1 MLRKIWSNH
10 PPLAATSLLMFAA
23 FLFSVAG
30 ILLDPRMITGAPA
43 WLKPAKFGI
52 STALYTATLAWLFG
66 YITVWPRFKRAMGLV
81 IAAVVIVE
89 VAIIDTQA
97 ARGTTS
103 HFNVSTP
110 LNAGLFAVMSGAI
123 LMLLLANIGILV
135 ALFRQKFTDPAWGWA
150 LRLGLLITILG
161 ASLGGLMTRPTHAQV
176 ESLQRHEHVAAVGA
190 HTVGAPDGGQGI
202 PVLHWSSKHGD
213 LRIPHFFGLHGIQ
226 IIPLFAWL
234 IRRSAKGADARRQ
247 TKKELTD
254 TSGGALDIAP
264 VLRVFFKRR
273 AVTGIFAFA
282 GGYAGVV
289 ALLTWQA
296 LAGRPLLG

>member
-1 MLRKIWSNH
+1 MLRKIWFNS

-30 ILLDPRMITGAPA
+30 IFLDPRTITGAPA

-52 STALYTATLAWLFG
+52 STSLYTATLAWLFG
-66 YITVWPRFKRAMGLV
+66 YITVWPRFKHAMGLV
-81 IAAVVIVE
+81 IAAVVVLE

-97 ARGTTS
+97 ARGTAS
-103 HFNVSTP
+103 HFNTSTP
-110 LNAGLFAVMSGAI
+110 LDTALYAIMGSAI
-123 LMLLLANIGILV
+123 LVLWLANIGLLA

-150 LRLGLLITILG
+150 LRLGLTLTILG
-161 ASLGGLMTRPTHAQV
+161 AALGGLMNRPTHAQT

-190 HTVGAPDGGQGI
+190 HTVGAPDGGPGI
-202 PVLHWSSKHGD
+202 PVLHWSSQHGD

-226 IIPLFAWL
+226 ILPLFAWL
-234 IRRSAKGADARRQ
+234 IRRK
-247 TKKELTD
+247 
-254 TSGGALDIAP
+254 
-264 VLRVFFKRR
+264 R
-273 AVTGIFAFA
+273 AVTRIFAFA
-282 GGYAGVV
+282 GGYSALL